1 MAQPDKNRSFY
12 SKYFREGEVLHGLQV
27 QPDDREWVLS
37 VPKDDVKPHDVVL
50 YLGCNVL
57 KTSNLVQTV
66 VDIFKLMDVDFV
78 AVGGASYCCGI
89 QHFQRGDE
97 SAARS
102 MSHTTM
108 DNFKKFQPEQVVMW
122 CPSCIYFY
130 DDIMDLKE
138 EMPFQHVTEFLM
150 QNLDKLDFKPQP
162 EAKVSLHYHTGR
174 EQSDIEARSAFQLLS
189 LLPGIEVADLGS
201 DARLSRHCTAA
212 AREKTG
218 AEIWDGIIKGS
229 FDRAVEENVDIYS
242 TLYHGCQRD
251 LCRHEKDYPLRVD
264 HYLTLVGPALGI
276 EHEDLYKKYMMMG
289 DLEGI
294 LAETSPCSVA
304 SGIKPEEAR
313 EIIQKT
319 FVN

>member
-1 MAQPDKNRSFY
+1 
-12 SKYFREGEVLHGLQV
+12 
-27 QPDDREWVLS
+27 
-37 VPKDDVKPHDVVL
+37 
-50 YLGCNVL
+50 
-57 KTSNLVQTV
+57 
-66 VDIFKLMDVDFV
+66 
-78 AVGGASYCCGI
+78 
-89 QHFQRGDE
+89 
-97 SAARS
+97 
-102 MSHTTM
+102 
-108 DNFKKFQPEQVVMW
+108 
-122 CPSCIYFY
+122 
-130 DDIMDLKE
+130 
-138 EMPFQHVTEFLM
+138 M

-264 HYLTLVGPALGI
+264 HYLTLVGRALGI

-319 FVN
+319 FVS